1 MLKMEPMNRIRQT
14 VYIERELLEAVRGDL
29 NFEINLALEHR
40 ITKHQGARIAIER
53 MED

>member
-1 MLKMEPMNRIRQT
+1 MEPMNRSRQT
-14 VYIERELLEAVRGDL
+14 VYIEQELLDAIHGDL

-40 ITKHQGARIAIER
+40 ITKHQGARVAIER